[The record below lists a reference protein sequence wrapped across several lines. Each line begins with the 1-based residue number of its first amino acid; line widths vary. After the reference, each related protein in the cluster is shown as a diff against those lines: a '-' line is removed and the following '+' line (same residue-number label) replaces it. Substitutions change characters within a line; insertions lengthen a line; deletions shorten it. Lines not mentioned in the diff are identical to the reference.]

1 MITGPNSQK
10 STQDKEAALEDF
22 HILVRSTSA
31 PQSAASAT
39 SEGKGSSKTTYNWVA
54 RRVLNGPFKKKYI
67 LDMLRILQNPQPS
80 EQDDRLALAE
90 RQQQSKH
97 DSGNGGRS
105 LEQLQNRMARRRY
118 WKVAN
123 ASERQKGP
131 PRRRRRGR
139 GGKCGV
145 SHAQESKTLAM
156 EQAVTAVVETGKK
169 KNRVY
174 LKKKEPK
181 EKAEKKAAESG
192 LEETCEAEAKM
203 PACALAIAYIK
214 PVVSRAVKTV
224 ACAVTAEAV
233 DDTAADEMNTAAN
246 EVAKVGASGMCMGKW
261 GMAMGDAGLSFLF
274 DTFEADVRGL

>member
-10 STQDKEAALEDF
+10 PTQDKEAALEDF
-22 HILVRSTSA
+22 YILVRSTSA
-31 PQSAASAT
+31 PQSAASVT
-39 SEGKGSSKTTYNWVA
+39 SEGKGSSKTTNNWLTW
-54 RRVLNGPFKKKYI
+54 RVLKGPFNEKEI

-105 LEQLQNRMARRRY
+105 LEQLQNRMARRRH
-118 WKVAN
+118 WKVAKT
-123 ASERQKGP
+123 SERQKGP

-139 GGKCGV
+139 GGKCGA
-145 SHAQESKTLAM
+145 SHAQKSKTLAM

-181 EKAEKKAAESG
+181 EEEEKKAAESG
-192 LEETCEAEAKM
+192 LEESCEAEAKM

-214 PVVSRAVKTV
+214 PSTV
-224 ACAVTAEAV
+224 ACNVTAGAV

-261 GMAMGDAGLSFLF
+261 RMAMGDAGLSFLF
-274 DTFEADVRGL
+274 DTFEADVRR